1 MDGPLDDSGNRTAPP
16 GVHGS
21 NISARS
27 MRDQDWHAIG
37 CARCN
42 REAVGTRDQCV
53 ALHVGHS
60 FDDIGV
66 ANLTHLR
73 PMHLPLLEQVIAI
86 KPKALCKPRAVFTN
100 RSVVITQMKTEVER
114 IVRCDAHPAR
124 TCCEC
129 VTEAVP
135 IQKGGMESTHHV
147 LFSMARLREPPRRA
161 KEPVP
166 KPGQGVGCASISF
179 RGVDRSV
186 ASRAE
191 Q

>member
-1 MDGPLDDSGNRTAPP
+1 MDGSLNDSGNRAAPP
-16 GVHGS
+16 RMHGS

-27 MRDQDWHAIG
+27 MRDQNWYAIG
-37 CARCN
+37 CARCD
-42 REAVGTRDQCV
+42 REAFGTRDQCV
-53 ALHVGHS
+53 ALHVGHG
-60 FDDIGV
+60 FGDIGV
-66 ANLTHLR
+66 ADLTHLG

-86 KPKALCKPRAVFTN
+86 KPKALCKARAVFAN
-100 RSVVITQMKTEVER
+100 RSIVITQMKTEVER
-114 IVRCDAHPAR
+114 IVWRDAHPTR

-135 IQKGGMESTHHV
+135 IQKGGMESTHNV
-147 LFSMARLREPPRRA
+147 LFSMARLREPPRHA
-161 KEPVP
+161 KEHVP

-179 RGVDRSV
+179 RGVDRRV